1 MIYLKN
7 ASSVTPLTT
16 NYHVDIA
23 QLYNRIQSVENSLSV
38 LSTRYKLISTR
49 DYAVNCPRL
58 NPGDETHVTVTV
70 KRTIQNSMLIP
81 VVKSMGWCII
91 SSMTWFNEPAGD
103 RPLQVNF
110 LNTSSSAHSTV
121 GHIVVLEFIT

>member
-7 ASSVTPLTT
+7 ASSVTPLTI
-16 NYHVDIA
+16 NYNVDIA

-38 LSTRYKLISTR
+38 LSTRYKLISAR
-49 DYAVNCPRL
+49 DYAVNCPKL
-58 NPGDETHVTVTV
+58 NPGDETHVTITV

-81 VVKSMGWCII
+81 VVKSMGWCTITDV
-91 SSMTWFNEPAGD
+91 SWFSEPAGD
-103 RPLQVNF
+103 RPLQVRF

-121 GHIVVLEFIT
+121 GHIVVLEFIK